1 MNTSNDS
8 TDQSSADGVSDH
20 SPTAADDLEVL
31 DPHQTAVEAAA
42 LAAHLH
48 RSGVKW
54 LPPSNLQATMQRASR
69 FAAAEEMAEHA
80 APTQRSQSTPGG
92 NAPPA
97 SGGSSPPASGG
108 SVPPASGASV
118 PQVGSPAG
126 SPSPQARPASNRDNP
141 NRDNPN
147 RPPSSRPA
155 RRLQGVSAIEA
166 TPDQYSGESLE
177 TDQRVFQLKQLEELV
192 ASCTQCPA
200 LTSCRN
206 QTVFGEG
213 NPRPRVAFF
222 GEGPGEEED
231 ATGRP
236 FVGPA
241 GQLLTKMMQA
251 CTFERDDVYIL
262 NTVKCRPPGNRNP
275 EGDEIGNCRTYY
287 QQQFEVLRPE
297 YIVCLGAVSGQEL
310 LGSKLSVGRLR
321 GTLHRY
327 FASKVLVTYH
337 PAYLLRNPAAK
348 KAAWADLQLLMRDAG
363 IEPPKR

>member
-8 TDQSSADGVSDH
+8 TDQSSADGVSEH
-20 SPTAADDLEVL
+20 SPSAADDMEVL
-31 DPHQTAVEAAA
+31 DPHQTALEAAA

-54 LPPSNLQATMQRASR
+54 LPPSNLQATKQLASR
-69 FAAAEEMAEHA
+69 FAAAEEMEEHA
-80 APTQRSQSTPGG
+80 APTQRSQSSPDG

-97 SGGSSPPASGG
+97 SG
-108 SVPPASGASV
+108 ASV
-118 PQVGSPAG
+118 SQVGSPAG

-141 NRDNPN
+141 NR
-147 RPPSSRPA
+147 PPSSRPA
-155 RRLQGVSAIEA
+155 TRLQEVSAIEA
-166 TPDQYSGESLE
+166 TISEYSGESLE
-177 TDQRVFQLKQLEELV
+177 TDQRILKLKQLEEVV

-213 NPRPRVAFF
+213 NPSPRVAFF

-231 ATGRP
+231 VTGRP

-275 EGDEIGNCRTYY
+275 EGDELGNCRTYY
-287 QQQFEVLRPE
+287 QQQFDVLRPE
-297 YIVCLGAVSGQEL
+297 YIVCLGAVSAQEL

>member
-8 TDQSSADGVSDH
+8 TDQSSAEGVSDH
-20 SPTAADDLEVL
+20 SPSAADDMEVL
-31 DPHQTAVEAAA
+31 DPHQTALEAAA

-54 LPPSNLQATMQRASR
+54 LPPSNLQATMQLASR
-69 FAAAEEMAEHA
+69 FAAAEGMAEHA
-80 APTQRSQSTPGG
+80 APTHRPQSALGG

-97 SGGSSPPASGG
+97 SGGS
-108 SVPPASGASV
+108 VPH
-118 PQVGSPAG
+118 VGSPAG
-126 SPSPQARPASNRDNP
+126 SSSTQDRPASNRDK
-141 NRDNPN
+141 PN

-166 TPDQYSGESLE
+166 TPAEYSGESLE
-177 TDQRVFQLKQLEELV
+177 IAQRILQLKQLEEVV

-213 NPRPRVAFF
+213 NPSPRVAFF

-231 ATGRP
+231 VTGRP

-275 EGDEIGNCRTYY
+275 EGDELGNCRTYY
-287 QQQFEVLRPE
+287 QQQFDVLRPE
-297 YIVCLGAVSGQEL
+297 YIVCLGAVSAQEL